1 MISLFQIFV
10 NSYYL
15 DALIGDF
22 WEFLCSLPFHLLVS
36 PCLKASCCLAIIC
49 TLLCTTLKVPSACL
63 TLFESLAI
71 ICSLLCTALQVDLWP
86 QLFASYDS
94 ENGASFKK
102 LQKVARSIN
111 SYLHK
116 AVACD
121 LLNSLLCKR
130 LGKIS
135 TSSSALPWNDFGSLI
150 SKI

>member
-1 MISLFQIFV
+1 MSFLMHLLKSPGSLCV
-10 NSYYL
+10 
-15 DALIGDF
+15 A
-22 WEFLCSLPFHLLVS
+22 LPFHLLVS

-49 TLLCTTLKVPSACL
+49 TLLCTTVPSASL

-86 QLFASYDS
+86 QLFISYDS

-135 TSSSALPWNDFGSLI
+135 TSSSALPRNDFGSLI

>member
-1 MISLFQIFV
+1 M
-10 NSYYL
+10 NSSDL
-15 DALIGDF
+15 DAFNNGESWVLM
-22 WEFLCSLPFHLLVS
+22 CSF
-36 PCLKASCCLAIIC
+36 AI
-49 TLLCTTLKVPSACL
+49 PSASL

-86 QLFASYDS
+86 QLFVSYDS

-102 LQKVARSIN
+102 VQKVARSIN

>member
-1 MISLFQIFV
+1 MILMHLLESSESLC
-10 NSYYL
+10 L
-15 DALIGDF
+15 A
-22 WEFLCSLPFHLLVS
+22 LPFHLLVS

-49 TLLCTTLKVPSACL
+49 TLLCTTLQVPSASL

-86 QLFASYDS
+86 QLFVSYDS

-102 LQKVARSIN
+102 VQKVARSIN

>member
-1 MISLFQIFV
+1 MHLLKSPGSFCV
-10 NSYYL
+10 
-15 DALIGDF
+15 AV
-22 WEFLCSLPFHLLVS
+22 PFHLLVS

-49 TLLCTTLKVPSACL
+49 SLLCTALQVPPASL

-71 ICSLLCTALQVDLWP
+71 ICSLLCPALQVDLWP
-86 QLFASYDS
+86 QLFVSYDS

-130 LGKIS
+130 FGKIS
-135 TSSSALPWNDFGSLI
+135 TSSSAVSVAARPLSRRQPWN
-150 SKI
+150 